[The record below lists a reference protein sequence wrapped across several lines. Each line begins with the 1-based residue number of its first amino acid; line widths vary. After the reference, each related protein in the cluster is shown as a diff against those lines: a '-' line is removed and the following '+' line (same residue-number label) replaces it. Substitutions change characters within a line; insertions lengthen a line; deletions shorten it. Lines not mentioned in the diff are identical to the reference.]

1 MTKTFSSE
9 VDTGSRQENASK
21 QTKALSSEVDTG
33 SREENASKQQ
43 LASSAS
49 ACTED
54 AFLGG
59 QLRLRQLKSG
69 HRAGHDA
76 MLLAAATPARHGDR
90 VVDFG
95 AGVGAAGLAVAR
107 RAAGIDLVLVEIDDE
122 LANLARDNSAANE
135 IAAQIIVLDVESAAD
150 AFAAAGLA
158 PDGAD
163 VVLMNPPFNDP
174 ARHRVSP
181 DKARATAHV
190 ARTATLENWVHAARR
205 ILKSG
210 GALTLIW
217 RADGLAEVLAAL
229 DRGFGS
235 LAIVPVHGD
244 PATPA
249 IRLLIRAIKGG
260 RAPAQIHPALMLN
273 DESGVPNKEVQEILA
288 GKRLLRLATM

>member
-1 MTKTFSSE
+1 MTE
-9 VDTGSRQENASK
+9 R
-21 QTKALSSEVDTG
+21 
-33 SREENASKQQ
+33 
-43 LASSAS
+43 AS

-54 AFLGG
+54 MFLGG

-76 MLLAAATPARHGDR
+76 MLLAAATPAHSGDR

-107 RAAGIDLVLVEIDDE
+107 RVAGIDLVLVEIDEE
-122 LANLARDNSAANE
+122 LAKLARGNSVANE
-135 IAAQIIVLDVESAAD
+135 IAASVIVLDVESTAD
-150 AFAAAGLA
+150 AFAAVGLA
-158 PDGAD
+158 PDSAD
-163 VVLMNPPFNDP
+163 VVLMNPPFNDA
-174 ARHRVSP
+174 ARHRASP
-181 DKARATAHV
+181 DQAREVAHV
-190 ARTATLENWVHAARR
+190 ATSATLENWVHAARR

-217 RADGLAEVLAAL
+217 RADGIADVLAAL

-235 LAIVPVHGD
+235 LAILPVHGD
-244 PATPA
+244 PKAPA
-249 IRLLIRAIKGG
+249 IRVLVRATKGG

-288 GKRLLRLATM
+288 GRGILPLATP